1 MKIGKTFRCTD
12 RAQWREWLSAN
23 FETESEIWFVFP
35 IKASGECSVTYND
48 AVEEALCFGWID
60 GQAAALDETHQ
71 VRRFRGKYSSQAM
84 GPFIWAWFPT
94 MTAGSSGSCS
104 APSTAV
110 FG

>member
-71 VRRFRGKYSSQAM
+71 ARRFTPRRKGSGYSQPNIGCEESD
-84 GPFIWAWFPT
+84 T
-94 MTAGSSGSCS
+94 TE
-104 APSTAV
+104 
-110 FG
+110 